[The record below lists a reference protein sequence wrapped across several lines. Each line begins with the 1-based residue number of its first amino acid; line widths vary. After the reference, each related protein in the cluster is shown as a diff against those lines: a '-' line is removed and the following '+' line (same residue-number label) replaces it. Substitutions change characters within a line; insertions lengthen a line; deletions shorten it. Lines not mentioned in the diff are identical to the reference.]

1 MTRHRFEPGKLIAG
15 LVVLGAAL
23 AYGLDAAGEWDLPP
37 FAPLPVLLG
46 GLCLAGLVSALA
58 FGARRHRARLAEHTA
73 PPLRDLPMDELRHRY
88 ESPPAARGVREPRQ
102 DQQDQSAGP
111 AGPGGG

>member
-1 MTRHRFEPGKLIAG
+1 MKRHRFQPGRLTAG
-15 LVVLGAAL
+15 LVVLGTAL

-58 FGARRHRARLAEHTA
+58 FGARRRRTRLSEHTA
-73 PPLRDLPMDELRHRY
+73 PPLRDLPMDELRRRY
-88 ESPPAARGVREPRQ
+88 EMSVSRRDREDREGA
-102 DQQDQSAGP
+102 S
-111 AGPGGG
+111 

>member
-1 MTRHRFEPGKLIAG
+1 MKRHRFQPGRLTAG
-15 LVVLGAAL
+15 LVVLGTAL

-58 FGARRHRARLAEHTA
+58 TWSSWSWRRRTRLSEHTA
-73 PPLRDLPMDELRHRY
+73 PPLRDLPMDELRRRY
-88 ESPPAARGVREPRQ
+88 EAPPAGRG
-102 DQQDQSAGP
+102 S
-111 AGPGGG
+111 GGGHKDVQEDREGAS

>member
-15 LVVLGAAL
+15 LVVLGASL

-58 FGARRHRARLAEHTA
+58 FGARRRRARLSEHAA
-73 PPLRDLPMDELRHRY
+73 PPLGDLPMDELRRSY
-88 ESPPAARGVREPRQ
+88 DDMNVSRRAARR
-102 DQQDQSAGP
+102 D
-111 AGPGGG
+111 

>member
-1 MTRHRFEPGKLIAG
+1 MRRHRFQPGRLTAG
-15 LVVLGAAL
+15 LVVLGTAL

-58 FGARRHRARLAEHTA
+58 FGARRRRSRLSEHTA
-73 PPLRDLPMDELRHRY
+73 PPLRDLPMDELRRRY
-88 ESPPAARGVREPRQ
+88 EAPPAGRGSGGDDRDVREDREAA
-102 DQQDQSAGP
+102 S
-111 AGPGGG
+111 